1 MRKKAV
7 SESKGLVRRGTEKK
21 KGGDLRSSLSV
32 LIVASVAFA
41 LYITCPRMTAT
52 IATETKISCLNPFL
66 MISLGCLFGIPL
78 FIMLFY
84 ILQHFGV
91 EATVLSAAAL
101 DVGATR
107 LVGKLD
113 LKAGIELMVITVFVY
128 VGMRVAPLTANIL
141 TSSYEQSIQM

>member
-1 MRKKAV
+1 M

-78 FIMLFY
+78 LIMLLY
-84 ILQHFGV
+84 
-91 EATVLSAAAL
+91 VL
-101 DVGATR
+101 
-107 LVGKLD
+107 
-113 LKAGIELMVITVFVY
+113 
-128 VGMRVAPLTANIL
+128 
-141 TSSYEQSIQM
+141 

>member
-1 MRKKAV
+1 LEWELK
-7 SESKGLVRRGTEKK
+7 RRREAIYVC
-21 KGGDLRSSLSV
+21 LSV

-41 LYITCPRMTAT
+41 LYITCPRMTAM
-52 IATETKISCLNPFL
+52 IATETKISDLNPFL

-78 FIMLFY
+78 FIMLFC

-101 DVGATR
+101 DVEAAL

-113 LKAGIELMVITVFVY
+113 IKTGIELMVITVFVY
-128 VGMRVAPLTANIL
+128 AGIRVAPLIANLI
-141 TSSYEQSIQM
+141 TSS

>member
-1 MRKKAV
+1 MRKKAA
-7 SESKGLVRRGTEKK
+7 SEPKGLIRMGTEKK
-21 KGGDLRSSLSV
+21 NGGDLRLSVSV

-41 LYITCPRMTAT
+41 LYITCPRMTAM
-52 IATETKISCLNPFL
+52 IATETKVGGLNPFL

-78 FIMLFY
+78 FIMLFC

-101 DVGATR
+101 DVGAAL

-113 LKAGIELMVITVFVY
+113 IKAGIELIVITVFVY
-128 VGMRVAPLTANIL
+128 VGIRVAPLITNII
-141 TSSYEQSIQM
+141 TSS

>member
-1 MRKKAV
+1 M
-7 SESKGLVRRGTEKK
+7 
-21 KGGDLRSSLSV
+21 
-32 LIVASVAFA
+32 
-41 LYITCPRMTAT
+41 

-91 EATVLSAAAL
+91 EAPVLSVAAL
-101 DVGATR
+101 DVGAAL

-128 VGMRVAPLTANIL
+128 VGMRVAPLIANIL
-141 TSSYEQSIQM
+141 TSS